1 MILCAFFRDKISLQG
16 CFLIP
21 HRNFSPIKMHRFL
34 IFYIKTMQ
42 ILKKIQ
48 LYDIMFKKSNRLGI
62 SMDDLSDIVEKKEI
76 CNEKR

>member
-1 MILCAFFRDKISLQG
+1 
-16 CFLIP
+16 
-21 HRNFSPIKMHRFL
+21 
-34 IFYIKTMQ
+34 MQ

>member
-1 MILCAFFRDKISLQG
+1 
-16 CFLIP
+16 
-21 HRNFSPIKMHRFL
+21 
-34 IFYIKTMQ
+34 MQ

-76 CNEKR
+76 CNEKRIIFWPKLIKVELCRIKRRG